1 MITRTLDYFI
11 KTFEFISPDI
21 SDEIVTEIKTCNWK
35 EFLYSDINN
44 LDISTTVGNVIDQP
58 QSSYY
63 TLQLDLNH
71 QIAEYLNIHIDT
83 AIKNYIDIF
92 LHDMPWFFN
101 WTDKSEICWIKYT
114 TNSNMI
120 NHCDHVH
127 NVFGK
132 TINGVPILSIIGVLN
147 DDYDGGELMFYDKK
161 YELKKGKIIIFPS
174 TFLYPHKVTK
184 ITKGERY
191 SFVVWVW

>member
-21 SDEIVTEIKTCNWK
+21 SDKIVTEIKTCNWK

-132 TINGVPILSIIGVLN
+132 TINGVPILSIIGVGK
-147 DDYDGGELMFYDKK
+147 DKTITSEL
-161 YELKKGKIIIFPS
+161 GTASSI
-174 TFLYPHKVTK
+174 
-184 ITKGERY
+184 
-191 SFVVWVW
+191 FVVAINFLVFITSSNNCS